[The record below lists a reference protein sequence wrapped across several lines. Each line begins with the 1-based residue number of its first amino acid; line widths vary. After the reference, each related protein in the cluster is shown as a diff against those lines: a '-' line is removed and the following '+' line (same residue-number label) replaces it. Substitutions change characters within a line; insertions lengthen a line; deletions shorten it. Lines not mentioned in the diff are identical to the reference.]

1 MKYLSVCSGIEAA
14 TVAWESLGRCPADR
28 WKPVG
33 FAEID
38 AFPSAV
44 LKYHYPDVPNFGDF
58 TKITKEDT
66 GEFDLLVGGTPCQD
80 FSIAGKQSGWDG
92 TRGSLTYEYVR
103 LLSRT
108 MPTWF
113 VWENVP
119 ACLCGDLKE
128 GFVEFIKQ
136 LSKLGYD
143 VGWRVL
149 DAQYVR
155 VDGFEKAVPQ
165 RRRRVFVVGCL
176 RKGCVR
182 EVLFKPESSEWD
194 TQESRE
200 EGQSTSQDATDSIV
214 RYSPEVS
221 GTILANCGTKH
232 WQGNQEAFSG
242 DFHIVEE
249 SSSECLVLAHGQ
261 ANAEINDN
269 LCPTLNC
276 NHEQPIIAISG
287 NIIGR
292 KLEHGG
298 NHDEYDESG
307 ASYTLT
313 TADRHAVCYSFD
325 SLASNSMKSSNPNS
339 GCRSVDVA
347 KTIDTSNQ
355 CPSKNQGG
363 IVVCYENHAQDSRI
377 KEIEVSPAI
386 PAKAGTGG
394 GNLPLVQSA
403 LQVRRLTP
411 VECERLQGFPDNYTQ
426 IPYRGKEKEDCPDSP
441 RYKAL
446 GNSMPV
452 NVMRLIGKRIDEYG
466 YR

>member
-14 TVAWESLGRCPADR
+14 TVAWEPLG

-38 AFPSAV
+38 KFPSAV
-44 LKYHYPDVPNFGDF
+44 LAYHYPDVPNFGDF
-58 TKITKEDT
+58 TKITKDDT

-80 FSIAGKQSGWDG
+80 FSIAGRQAGWNG
-92 TRGSLTYEYVR
+92 KRGSLTYEYVR

-108 MPTWF
+108 MPTWV

-119 ACLCGDLKE
+119 ACQSGDLKE
-128 GFVEFIKQ
+128 GFVEFVEQIMQ
-136 LSKLGYD
+136 LGYD

-149 DAQYVR
+149 DAQYAR
-155 VDGFEKAVPQ
+155 VDGYEKAVPQ

-176 RKGCVR
+176 TKGCVR

-194 TQESRE
+194 NQESRE
-200 EGQSTSQDATDSIV
+200 EGQSTSRDATDSVV
-214 RYSPEVS
+214 RYSPEVA
-221 GTILANCGTKH
+221 GTIMANCGTK
-232 WQGNQEAFSG
+232 QFLGNQEAFSG
-242 DFHIVEE
+242 DYHIVEE
-249 SSSECLVLAHGQ
+249 KPENLICVHGSQ
-261 ANAEINDN
+261 DPINNREIANAIGRNNGIENV
-269 LCPTLNC
+269 
-276 NHEQPIIAISG
+276 IAIAG

-292 KLEHGG
+292 KPEHGG
-298 NHDEYDESG
+298 NHDGYDESG

-363 IVVCYENHAQDSRI
+363 IAVCYDNRRREPFTP
-377 KEIEVSPAI
+377 KIEVSPTMQA
-386 PAKAGTGG
+386 AWGTGG
-394 GNLPLVQSA
+394 GNIPLVQRT

-426 IPYRGKEKEDCPDSP
+426 IPYRGKDKVNCPDAP

-452 NVMRLIGKRIDEYG
+452 NVMRLIGKRIEACVKQQK
-466 YR
+466 